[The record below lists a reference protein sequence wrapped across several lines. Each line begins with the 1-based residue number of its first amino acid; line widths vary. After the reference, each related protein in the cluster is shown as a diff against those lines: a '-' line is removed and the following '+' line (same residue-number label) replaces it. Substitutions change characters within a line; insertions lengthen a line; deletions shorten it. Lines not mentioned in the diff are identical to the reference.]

1 MQDVHLLKK
10 LSHFDRERIPER
22 VVHAKEQ
29 MQMIMDKKKLRK
41 QIEFIEEI
49 DKLKS
54 IIRRTRLLDDSRYE
68 NDAEHSWH
76 LAMMAIVLSEHAN
89 DKNIDLLKVIKMLL
103 IHDIPE
109 IDAGD
114 TFLYDKDGRIDSVE
128 NEKKGAER
136 IFSILP
142 SGMTKELIGL
152 WEEFEKKKT
161 PEAKFAG
168 ALDRLEPLLQ
178 NYNTGG
184 HAWKKHGIVRS
195 QVEKNNLTIVHGS
208 QTLWDL
214 AQSLIDESVEKEYLE
229 DS

>member
-1 MQDVHLLKK
+1 
-10 LSHFDRERIPER
+10 
-22 VVHAKEQ
+22 
-29 MQMIMDKKKLRK
+29 MQMIMNKKKLRK

-142 SGMTKELIGL
+142 SGMTEELIGL

>member
-1 MQDVHLLKK
+1 
-10 LSHFDRERIPER
+10 
-22 VVHAKEQ
+22 
-29 MQMIMDKKKLRK
+29 MIMDKKKLRK

-54 IIRRTRLLDDSRYE
+54 IIRQTRLLDNSRYE

>member
-1 MQDVHLLKK
+1 MN
-10 LSHFDRERIPER
+10 
-22 VVHAKEQ
+22 
-29 MQMIMDKKKLRK
+29 KKLRK

-54 IIRRTRLLDDSRYE
+54 IIRRTRLLDNSRYE

-76 LAMMAIVLSEHAN
+76 LAMMAIVLSEYAN
-89 DKNIDLLKVIKMLL
+89 EKNIDLLKVIKMLL

-114 TFLYDKDGRIDSVE
+114 TFLYDTDGRMDSIE

-136 IFSILP
+136 IFGILP
-142 SGMTKELIGL
+142 SGMAEKLIGL
-152 WEEFEKKKT
+152 WDEFEKKET

-195 QVEKNNLTIVHGS
+195 QVEKINMTIEQGS

-214 AQSLIDESVEKEYLE
+214 AQSLIGESVEKEYLE

>member
-54 IIRRTRLLDDSRYE
+54 IIRQTRLLDDSRYE

>member
-1 MQDVHLLKK
+1 MNVS
-10 LSHFDRERIPER
+10 LSALCTP
-22 VVHAKEQ
+22 KEQ
-29 MQMIMDKKKLRK
+29 MQVIMDKKKLRK

-54 IIRRTRLLDDSRYE
+54 IIRQTRLLDDSRYE

>member
-1 MQDVHLLKK
+1 MN
-10 LSHFDRERIPER
+10 
-22 VVHAKEQ
+22 
-29 MQMIMDKKKLRK
+29 KKLRK

-54 IIRRTRLLDDSRYE
+54 IIRRTRLLDNSRYE

-114 TFLYDKDGRIDSVE
+114 TFLYDKDGRMDSVE

-136 IFSILP
+136 IFGILP
-142 SGMTKELIGL
+142 SDMAEKFIGL

-168 ALDRLEPLLQ
+168 TLDRLEPLLQ

-184 HAWKKHGIVRS
+184 HTWKKHGIVRS
-195 QVEKNNLTIVHGS
+195 QVEKINMTIEHGS

-214 AQSLIDESVEKEYLE
+214 AQSLIGKSVEKEYLE

>member
-1 MQDVHLLKK
+1 MN
-10 LSHFDRERIPER
+10 
-22 VVHAKEQ
+22 
-29 MQMIMDKKKLRK
+29 KKLRK

-54 IIRRTRLLDDSRYE
+54 IIRRTRLLDNSRYE

-114 TFLYDKDGRIDSVE
+114 TFLYDKDGRMDSVE

-142 SGMTKELIGL
+142 SGMAEELIGL

-161 PEAKFAG
+161 SEAKFAA

-195 QVEKNNLTIVHGS
+195 QVEKINMAIEHGS

-214 AQSLIDESVEKEYLE
+214 AQSLIGESVEKEYLE